1 MGPHFPVLNLTLA
14 LTALCVVTVLPAGQ
28 DGGVSPNRK
37 PYVRTGNE
45 VTLSGTIKLTG
56 KRQKPNRIDMAAD
69 LVCYQVNPDPK
80 TEHVVGSKGK
90 LANVFVYVK
99 SVALDSYT
107 FDQPGSSAV
116 LEHKGCRY
124 VPHVLGMRV
133 GQPLTILNSDPT
145 YHNTHTT
152 PKSNLEWNQTQS
164 PGSPPLKKTFDQPD
178 FMPFKDNQHPWEEA
192 YVGVFAHPFFAISDG
207 SGNYRIEGV
216 PPGRYT
222 VVVRHET
229 LGEKTVDIT
238 LVPGEA
244 RDLSFSFDAEDRWSI
259 P

>member
-1 MGPHFPVLNLTLA
+1 MGPHFWMLKPTLA
-14 LTALCVVTVLPAGQ
+14 LTVLGMVTVLAIGQ
-28 DGGVSPNRK
+28 SGGVSPGKKR
-37 PYVRTGNE
+37 YARTGNE

-56 KRQKPNRIDMAAD
+56 KRAKPRRIDMSTD

-80 TEHVVGSKGK
+80 TEDVVGSKGK

-107 FDQPGSSAV
+107 FDQPGSPAV

-133 GQPLTILNSDPT
+133 GQPLTILNRDPT
-145 YHNTHTT
+145 YHNTHAT
-152 PKSNLEWNQTQS
+152 PKTNPVWNQSQS
-164 PGSPPLKKTFDQPD
+164 PGSPPLKMTFDQPD
-178 FMPFKDNQHPWEEA
+178 FMPFRDNQHPWEEA
-192 YVGVFAHPFFAISDG
+192 YVGVFAHPFFAISNE
-207 SGNYRIEGV
+207 SGNYRIEGL

-244 RDLSFSFDAEDRWSI
+244 RDLGFSFDVEDH
-259 P
+259 